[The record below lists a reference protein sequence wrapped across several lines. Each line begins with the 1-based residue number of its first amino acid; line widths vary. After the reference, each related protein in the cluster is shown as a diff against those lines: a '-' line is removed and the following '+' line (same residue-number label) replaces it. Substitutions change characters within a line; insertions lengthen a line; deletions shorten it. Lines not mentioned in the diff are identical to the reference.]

1 MIGQECQLFENL
13 SKSHFELKKK
23 IVHLEMENKN
33 FKNFQKNNFEEIPKE
48 PTALIESTVDL
59 QFVSMTKQN
68 KDEISVLKSQIASLK
83 NQMNDSIDETLQNSF
98 AQVTNEFESFI
109 RKCLNDFHSFL
120 NYLFSKY

>member
-1 MIGQECQLFENL
+1 
-13 SKSHFELKKK
+13 
-23 IVHLEMENKN
+23 MENKN
-33 FKNFQKNNFEEIPKE
+33 FKNFQKNNFEEMPKE

-109 RKCLNDFHSFL
+109 RKCFNDFRSFL
-120 NYLFSKY
+120 KGRTISNF

>member
-1 MIGQECQLFENL
+1 
-13 SKSHFELKKK
+13 
-23 IVHLEMENKN
+23 MENKN

-48 PTALIESTVDL
+48 PKALIESTVDL

-68 KDEISVLKSQIASLK
+68 KDEISFLKSQIASLK

-109 RKCLNDFHSFL
+109 RKCSNDFRSFL
-120 NYLFSKY
+120 NLEPKVTFNKYLGYSKK